1 MSSNEKKENGI
12 YLYGII
18 RNAETKIFDVP
29 AIGKEN
35 ELVYTIS
42 YKDIS
47 AVVSKSALMRYEAR
61 RLYLVAHQLVLEAVM
76 REFTVL
82 PIRFSTI
89 SSTLDE
95 SKVTRMLEHEYD
107 VFCRLLE
114 RLEGKKELG
123 LKVLTREDTIYNH
136 ILNTYDDIR
145 TLKKD
150 LINKDPKKTQGQLR
164 KIGEMV
170 AIALS
175 KEKEL
180 MKQSMLDLLNPL
192 AEEVKINENFG
203 ERMLLNASFLVR
215 KNDET
220 KFDAAVA
227 SLDLQFGNLALFK
240 YTGTLPP
247 YNFVNLLIRIH

>member
-1 MSSNEKKENGI
+1 MSSNEKKDSGI

-18 RNAETKIFDVP
+18 RNSETKTFDVP

-35 ELVYTIS
+35 EQVYTIS

-47 AVVSKSALMRYEAR
+47 AVVSRSASMRYEAR

-89 SSTLDE
+89 SSSDE
-95 SKVTRMLEHEYD
+95 TKIIKMLEREYD

-145 TLKKD
+145 MLKKD

-180 MKQSMLDLLNPL
+180 LKKSMLDLLTPI
-192 AEEVKINENFG
+192 AEEVKTNENFG
-203 ERMLLNASFLVR
+203 ERMILNASFLVR

-247 YNFVNLLIRIH
+247 YNFVNLIIRIH